1 MQPIKLFLLLFILAT
16 MPSFAQA
23 PEIEWQKSF
32 GGSGEDIAKAV
43 VQTPDGNYVFVG
55 DTNSSNGDV
64 VGYEWSYSL
73 LRRDYWIVK
82 TNPVGDIIWQKLY
95 GGFYNDLVTS
105 IKNTTDGGFIVSG
118 YSESY
123 DGEVL
128 NHIGNYDYWILK
140 LDTNGDIEWQKT
152 LGGGGEDYATNIIQ
166 TSDGGYITIGH
177 TKSTSGGVVGN
188 HGMFD
193 IWIVKMS
200 SVGVVEWR
208 KAYGGSADDKMSEA
222 YGNYSLIQT
231 PEGGYLFTGKT
242 KSTNGDITLN
252 HGLNDI
258 WLVKINAVGTIEWQK
273 TFGGT
278 ADDFGQSLIATADG
292 NYILTAGS
300 ASVDGDFTTNFG
312 ATDLW
317 VIKIDPLGNIIWKSS
332 FGGTNSESY
341 QYSNIIETHNGELLV
356 CSYTT
361 STNIDATGNHSYGSY
376 DAWLVKL
383 SSSGEKQ
390 WHRCY
395 GGRNWDE
402 GLQVIQTNDNG
413 FMIAGYNSAHHDP
426 TGADWTVNHG
436 TYDAWLIKLA
446 PEALATV
453 DFKSH
458 NTQLMI
464 YPNPATNSLTITS
477 SDDTTFSKIVITD
490 VAGRTILTK
499 TDNLSEINI
508 ENFSKGIYLIQAIS
522 GKNVLKSK
530 FIKE

>member
-1 MQPIKLFLLLFILAT
+1 MRFLQLILFTFLLNA
-16 MPSFAQA
+16 MPGFSQA
-23 PEIEWQKSF
+23 PEIEWQKSY

-43 VQTPDGNYVFVG
+43 VQTADGNYVFVG

-82 TNPVGDIIWQKLY
+82 TDPIGNIIWQKLY

-118 YSESY
+118 YSESS
-123 DGEVL
+123 DGEVAV
-128 NHIGNYDYWILK
+128 HIGNYDYWILK
-140 LDTNGDIEWQKT
+140 LDSDGNIEWQKT
-152 LGGGGEDYATNIIQ
+152 LGGSNEDYATNIIQ
-166 TSDGGYITIGH
+166 TSDGGYMTIGH
-177 TKSTSGGVVGN
+177 TKSTSGSVVGN
-188 HGMFD
+188 HGLFD

-200 SVGVVEWR
+200 SLGVVEWR
-208 KAYGGSADDKMSEA
+208 KAYGGTNDDKMSEA

-242 KSTNGDITLN
+242 KSTNGDITSN
-252 HGLNDI
+252 QGLNDI
-258 WLVKINAVGTIEWQK
+258 WLVKIDDIGTIEWQK
-273 TFGGT
+273 TLGGT
-278 ADDFGQSLIATADG
+278 ADDFGHSLLLASDG

-317 VIKIDPLGNIIWKSS
+317 VLKIDPSGNVIWKQA

-341 QYSNIIETHNGELLV
+341 QYSNVIETQNGELLV

-361 STNIDATGNHSYGSY
+361 STNGDATGNHSYGSY
-376 DAWLVKL
+376 DAWLLKL
-383 SSSGEKQ
+383 SSSGVKQ
-390 WHRCY
+390 WHRCF

-402 GLQVIQTNDNG
+402 GFQVIQTNDNG
-413 FMIAGYNSAHHDP
+413 FMIAGYNSEHHNQV
-426 TGADWTVNHG
+426 GADWTVNNG

-446 PEALATV
+446 PEALSIAENASATALL
-453 DFKSH
+453 
-458 NTQLMI
+458 TT
-464 YPNPATNSLTITS
+464 YPNPAQNTLFISS
-477 SDDTTFSKIVITD
+477 SDNRIFSKVIIVD
-490 VAGRTILTK
+490 VAGRIIMTK
-499 TDNLSEINI
+499 NDNLSEINI
-508 ENFSKGIYLIQAIS
+508 EHFSKGVYLIQAFSTQGI
-522 GKNVLKSK
+522 LKSK